1 MSIEKKVFD
10 VQHFC
15 KRHLQIKND
24 QIYTKFELFSLIDLI
39 IDEFR
44 KEPTLAEIS
53 PPVRIV
59 GDIHGQHDD
68 LVRLLNCKNEG
79 NTASIDDRKP
89 SYAFSTKKIPNFQN
103 FVFQILFPKQYVL
116 LRGNHETKV
125 INFRYGF
132 RHEILRRLT
141 SKRDAQEV
149 WERFNDAF
157 SFMPLACLVGHKI
170 LCMHGGISPDLV
182 SLDAIRMI
190 QRPLIDVNHNRL
202 AQDLLWADPEDF
214 ERMLPSTTVVSNL
227 PWVEKYR
234 PSKLNE
240 LVAHEQ
246 VVKTLT
252 KFIENRTL
260 PHLLFYGPPGTGKT
274 TTVLAAARKMYHPSK
289 MSSMVLELNA
299 SDERGIDV
307 VRNTIVNFA
316 QTKGLQAFASASDKD
331 SVPFKL
337 VILDEAD
344 AMTKDAQNAL
354 RRVIEKYTDNVR
366 FCIICN
372 YLASII
378 PAIQSRCTRFR
389 FAPLD
394 QSLIVP
400 RLDFI
405 VKSEGLQMT
414 PDGREALLRVSKGDM
429 RTVINTLQSTA
440 MSFEVVSES
449 TVYQC
454 IGQPTPAEMKKV
466 VTLLLNQTAKTCM
479 NKIKKSLFENGYALQ
494 DVITHLH
501 DLAFSMDIPDSAM
514 SAIIVGLGEVEEN
527 LSTGCSNET
536 QLAAV
541 VAAFFEAK
549 SCV

>member
-1 MSIEKKVFD
+1 
-10 VQHFC
+10 
-15 KRHLQIKND
+15 
-24 QIYTKFELFSLIDLI
+24 
-39 IDEFR
+39 
-44 KEPTLAEIS
+44 
-53 PPVRIV
+53 
-59 GDIHGQHDD
+59 
-68 LVRLLNCKNEG
+68 
-79 NTASIDDRKP
+79 
-89 SYAFSTKKIPNFQN
+89 
-103 FVFQILFPKQYVL
+103 
-116 LRGNHETKV
+116 
-125 INFRYGF
+125 
-132 RHEILRRLT
+132 
-141 SKRDAQEV
+141 
-149 WERFNDAF
+149 
-157 SFMPLACLVGHKI
+157 
-170 LCMHGGISPDLV
+170 
-182 SLDAIRMI
+182 
-190 QRPLIDVNHNRL
+190 
-202 AQDLLWADPEDF
+202 
-214 ERMLPSTTVVSNL
+214 MLPSTTVVSNL

-316 QTKGLQAFASASDKD
+316 QTKGLQAFASASGKD

-454 IGQPTPAEMKKV
+454 IGQPTPAEMKK
-466 VTLLLNQTAKTCM
+466 
-479 NKIKKSLFENGYALQ
+479 IKKSLFENGYALQ

-541 VAAFFEAK
+541 VAAFSEAK
-549 SCV
+549 SLCVKEIKAAGAEAMEH

>member
-1 MSIEKKVFD
+1 MV
-10 VQHFC
+10 
-15 KRHLQIKND
+15 
-24 QIYTKFELFSLIDLI
+24 
-39 IDEFR
+39 
-44 KEPTLAEIS
+44 PTPGS
-53 PPVRIV
+53 
-59 GDIHGQHDD
+59 
-68 LVRLLNCKNEG
+68 
-79 NTASIDDRKP
+79 
-89 SYAFSTKKIPNFQN
+89 
-103 FVFQILFPKQYVL
+103 
-116 LRGNHETKV
+116 
-125 INFRYGF
+125 
-132 RHEILRRLT
+132 
-141 SKRDAQEV
+141 
-149 WERFNDAF
+149 
-157 SFMPLACLVGHKI
+157 
-170 LCMHGGISPDLV
+170 
-182 SLDAIRMI
+182 
-190 QRPLIDVNHNRL
+190 
-202 AQDLLWADPEDF
+202 
-214 ERMLPSTTVVSNL
+214 VVSNL

-234 PSKLNE
+234 PSKLDE

-246 VVKTLT
+246 IVKTLT

-274 TTVLAAARKMYHPSK
+274 TTVLAAARKMYSPAK
-289 MSSMVLELNA
+289 MASMVLELNA

-316 QTKGLQAFASASDKD
+316 QTRGLQAFARNADVD
-331 SVPFKL
+331 QVHFKL

-372 YLASII
+372 YLASIT

-394 QSLIVP
+394 QKLIIP
-400 RLDFI
+400 RLELI
-405 VKSEGLQMT
+405 VKSENIKMT
-414 PDGREALLRVSKGDM
+414 PDGREALLTVSNGDM

-440 MSFEVVSES
+440 MSFNTVTES

-454 IGQPTPAEMKKV
+454 VGQPTPTEMKQV
-466 VTLLLNQTAKTCM
+466 VSILMNEPAKKCM
-479 NKIKKSLFENGYALQ
+479 NLIKTKLFDNGYALQ

-501 DLAFSMDIPDSAM
+501 DLTFKLDIPDAAM
-514 SAIIVGLGEVEEN
+514 SAIICGLGEVEEN

-549 SCV
+549 SICAKEMKKAAGEAMEF

>member
-1 MSIEKKVFD
+1 MV
-10 VQHFC
+10 
-15 KRHLQIKND
+15 
-24 QIYTKFELFSLIDLI
+24 
-39 IDEFR
+39 
-44 KEPTLAEIS
+44 
-53 PPVRIV
+53 
-59 GDIHGQHDD
+59 
-68 LVRLLNCKNEG
+68 
-79 NTASIDDRKP
+79 
-89 SYAFSTKKIPNFQN
+89 STP
-103 FVFQILFPKQYVL
+103 
-116 LRGNHETKV
+116 
-125 INFRYGF
+125 
-132 RHEILRRLT
+132 
-141 SKRDAQEV
+141 A
-149 WERFNDAF
+149 
-157 SFMPLACLVGHKI
+157 
-170 LCMHGGISPDLV
+170 
-182 SLDAIRMI
+182 
-190 QRPLIDVNHNRL
+190 
-202 AQDLLWADPEDF
+202 
-214 ERMLPSTTVVSNL
+214 VVSNL

-234 PSKLNE
+234 PSKLDE

-274 TTVLAAARKMYHPSK
+274 TTVLAAARKMYSPAR

-316 QTKGLQAFASASDKD
+316 QTKGLQSYATASSSDQ
-331 SVPFKL
+331 VPFKM

-394 QSLIVP
+394 QKLIVP

-405 VKSEGLQMT
+405 VNSENIKMT
-414 PDGREALLRVSKGDM
+414 SDGRQALLTVSNGDM

-440 MSFEVVSES
+440 MSFDTVSES

-454 IGQPTPAEMKKV
+454 IGQPTPKEMKQV
-466 VTLLLNQTAKTCM
+466 VSILLNDSAKTCM
-479 NKIKKSLFENGYALQ
+479 NLIKTKLFDNGYALQ

-501 DLAFSMDIPDSAM
+501 DWAFTLDIPDEAM
-514 SAIIVGLGEVEEN
+514 SAIVTGLGEVEQN
-527 LSTGCSNET
+527 LASGCSNET

-549 SCV
+549 GLCTKEMNQTGVEAMEH

>member
-1 MSIEKKVFD
+1 M
-10 VQHFC
+10 
-15 KRHLQIKND
+15 
-24 QIYTKFELFSLIDLI
+24 T
-39 IDEFR
+39 
-44 KEPTLAEIS
+44 TT
-53 PPVRIV
+53 
-59 GDIHGQHDD
+59 
-68 LVRLLNCKNEG
+68 
-79 NTASIDDRKP
+79 TA
-89 SYAFSTKKIPNFQN
+89 
-103 FVFQILFPKQYVL
+103 
-116 LRGNHETKV
+116 
-125 INFRYGF
+125 
-132 RHEILRRLT
+132 
-141 SKRDAQEV
+141 
-149 WERFNDAF
+149 
-157 SFMPLACLVGHKI
+157 
-170 LCMHGGISPDLV
+170 
-182 SLDAIRMI
+182 
-190 QRPLIDVNHNRL
+190 
-202 AQDLLWADPEDF
+202 
-214 ERMLPSTTVVSNL
+214 SNL

-234 PSKLNE
+234 PSKLDE

-246 VVKTLT
+246 IVKTLT

-274 TTVLAAARKMYHPSK
+274 TTVLAAARQMYSPTKMA
-289 MSSMVLELNA
+289 SMVLELNA

-316 QTKGLQAFASASDKD
+316 QTKGLQAFSTS
-331 SVPFKL
+331 SNTGTVPFKL

-372 YLASII
+372 YLASIV

-394 QSLIVP
+394 QKLIVP
-400 RLDFI
+400 RLEYI
-405 VKSEGLQMT
+405 VETEQLKMT
-414 PDGREALLRVSKGDM
+414 PDGKDALLIVSKGDM

-440 MSFEVVSES
+440 MSFDTVSEN

-454 IGQPTPAEMKKV
+454 IGQPTPKEMKEV
-466 VTLLLNQTAKTCM
+466 VKTLLNDPSKKCM
-479 NKIKKSLFENGYALQ
+479 NTIQTKLFENGYALQ

-501 DLAFSMDIPDSAM
+501 DFVFTLDIPDEAM
-514 SAIIVGLGEVEEN
+514 SAIITGLGEVEEN

-549 SCV
+549 RLCVKEMKNLEIEDMEF

>member
-1 MSIEKKVFD
+1 MRLIAAHCSRYVSNGLLEDRIWIGSFMRIIAQD
-10 VQHFC
+10 
-15 KRHLQIKND
+15 LW
-24 QIYTKFELFSLIDLI
+24 YTKGVS
-39 IDEFR
+39 
-44 KEPTLAEIS
+44 KE
-53 PPVRIV
+53 
-59 GDIHGQHDD
+59 
-68 LVRLLNCKNEG
+68 EG
-79 NTASIDDRKP
+79 A
-89 SYAFSTKKIPNFQN
+89 
-103 FVFQILFPKQYVL
+103 
-116 LRGNHETKV
+116 
-125 INFRYGF
+125 
-132 RHEILRRLT
+132 HEILRRLT

-214 ERMLPSTTVVSNL
+214 ERPNEAAFCWNKNRGLSNAGAVLKVAANGKHFRMLPSTTVVSNL

-354 RRVIEKYTDNVR
+354 R
-366 FCIICN
+366 
-372 YLASII
+372 
-378 PAIQSRCTRFR
+378 
-389 FAPLD
+389 
-394 QSLIVP
+394 
-400 RLDFI
+400 
-405 VKSEGLQMT
+405 
-414 PDGREALLRVSKGDM
+414 
-429 RTVINTLQSTA
+429 
-440 MSFEVVSES
+440 
-449 TVYQC
+449 
-454 IGQPTPAEMKKV
+454 
-466 VTLLLNQTAKTCM
+466 
-479 NKIKKSLFENGYALQ
+479 
-494 DVITHLH
+494 
-501 DLAFSMDIPDSAM
+501 
-514 SAIIVGLGEVEEN
+514 
-527 LSTGCSNET
+527 
-536 QLAAV
+536 
-541 VAAFFEAK
+541 
-549 SCV
+549 